1 MGVVQGQTHSQG
13 PGQAAV
19 QLSVS
24 AEVMVT
30 VLHTASTRAR
40 ARAGRDLT
48 CGRPPAEGAGSGP
61 ERGPTEPSADCWGPL
76 PHTAAPEDSHSGGEG
91 TVLQTN
97 TLADAHK
104 LPHTCTWTCREST
117 ARAFSAALTTF
128 STCSPSCRDASVH
141 HAAQARRWGRGS
153 PL

>member
-1 MGVVQGQTHSQG
+1 MGVVQGQTHGQG

-30 VLHTASTRAR
+30 VLHTAST
-40 ARAGRDLT
+40 RAGRDLT

-76 PHTAAPEDSHSGGEG
+76 PHRAAPEDSHSGGG
-91 TVLQTN
+91 GHSLTN
-97 TLADAHK
+97 QHD
-104 LPHTCTWTCREST
+104 
-117 ARAFSAALTTF
+117 
-128 STCSPSCRDASVH
+128 
-141 HAAQARRWGRGS
+141 
-153 PL
+153 